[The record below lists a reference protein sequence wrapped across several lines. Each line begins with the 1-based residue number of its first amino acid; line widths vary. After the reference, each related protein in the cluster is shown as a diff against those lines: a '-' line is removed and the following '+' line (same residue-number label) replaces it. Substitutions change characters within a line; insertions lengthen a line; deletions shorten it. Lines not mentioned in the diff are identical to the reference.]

1 MGLDQQKQ
9 QMAMAEQQAQAGEDP
24 RVAELGAEQ
33 QVASGNMDLEAKHQ
47 QMRHAEDMHAF
58 KLEQMKA
65 QAASAGKGEDPR
77 FADQKLKQGDD
88 LHKEKIAQMQDQ
100 RKSGQAMS
108 AEKLKQM
115 RLKPKA
121 DQKAPPKEKKK

>member
-1 MGLDQQKQ
+1 MLFRS
-9 QMAMAEQQAQAGEDP
+9 EVQAAQDTQT
-24 RVAELGAEQ
+24 VQ
-33 QVASGNMDLEAKHQ
+33 SGNMDLEAKAQ
-47 QMRHAEDMHAF
+47 TMRHAKEMHQT

-65 QAASAGKGEDPR
+65 QHQASLKGEDPR

-88 LHKEKIAQMQDQ
+88 LHKEKLAQMQDQ

-115 RLKPKA
+115 KLKPKA
-121 DQKAPPKEKKK
+121 DAKKPAPKEKK